1 MKDRLSRVTT
11 KISKTLFDT
20 KMFFKEK
27 GNKYPLLFSLFGVI
41 LSTLSVVGVTY
52 SLWTDTA
59 ETGNNSISTGTISM
73 RYVEDTSF
81 ASINNAEPMS
91 AAAAYQSNNYFPFQV
106 VMEAS
111 GNAELNYEIT
121 ITTKDTTTF
130 SYDTGNKIR
139 VGLKKENNIVTDAG
153 FNIEGNGDNVNYTN
167 GVIINTLPTSGSV
180 TTGNPQTVYKGTI
193 SSNGTETVH
202 NFKLY
207 LWLDSNAPANSV
219 SEKYALTINVNTG
232 NSAPNYQRYT
242 LTYTDDEGTGCTT
255 KEVRKNSPWGE
266 LCTPQVEQGYTFHG
280 WYTGE
285 DGTGTQ
291 VTSSTTASNN
301 LTVYA
306 YYTSTRL
313 YAVLKKLAK
322 AGTYAATYSGS
333 SNDTYGVTG
342 TKTIYYIKA
351 ANSTVAA
358 ELLDKIN
365 VRFAGYCWQMIRT
378 TDTGGVKLIYNGDP
392 DGSGHCKA
400 INTQDT
406 HKGVVSA
413 SNGSAVA
420 MSGDY
425 QYADSYTYDLTAGT
439 FTLVNP
445 SQDNYANNKN
455 LIGKYTCL
463 SSSSTT
469 TCSTLYFLNTP
480 NRANVNSPYT
490 VTYTIGDTQN
500 AQLGTTP
507 FNANNSS
514 PAYVGYKYGQAYD
527 WVANSVPTSGS
538 IMGHDVYWNGSNYEL
553 RESNNSISKNE
564 IYDENHH
571 YTCNT
576 KSATCTGGKVR
587 FYYNTNYSYYIEL
600 LNGDDI
606 DTALTRMLEANTYD
620 SAIKSYL
627 ENWFRNKMLSY
638 EDYLDEDAVYC
649 NDRSID
655 NIGGWSKNGLM
666 INAQSSRLAFY
677 NTTES
682 VTNLSCTKNTDKF
695 SVGNANA
702 ELNYPVGLA
711 TTPEMNIIT
720 NATLRKTGQ
729 NYWPISP
736 YFFYGTSAY
745 ERSIISSG
753 GDDYNSGGSSLV
765 SNTNGSRP
773 VVSLKSSIEY
783 MSGDGSY
790 TNPYVIGN

>member
-41 LSTLSVVGVTY
+41 LSTLSVVGITY

-91 AAAAYQSNNYFPFQV
+91 AADAYQSNNYFPFQV

-121 ITTKDTTTF
+121 VTTQNTTTF
-130 SYDTGNKIR
+130 SYDTDQKIR
-139 VGLKKENNIVTDAG
+139 IGLKKENNIVTDAG

-167 GVIINTLPTSGSV
+167 GVIVGTLPTSGSV

-455 LIGKYTCL
+455 LIGKYTCKT
-463 SSSSTT
+463 SSSTT
-469 TCSTLYFLNTP
+469 QCSTLYYLNTP
-480 NRANVNSPYT
+480 NRATVNSPYT

-507 FNANNSS
+507 FNANYMS
-514 PAYVGYKYGQAYD
+514 PAYVGYKYGTAYD
-527 WVANSVPTSGS
+527 YVASSAPTSGS

-553 RESNNSISKNE
+553 REANNSVSSGTE
-564 IYDENHH
+564 YDTDHH
-571 YTCNT
+571 YTCNSA
-576 KSATCTGGKVR
+576 SATCTDGKVR
-587 FYYNTNYSYYIEL
+587 YYYFGNYYIEL

-620 SAIKSYL
+620 SAMKSYL
-627 ENWFRNKMLSY
+627 ENWFRNRMLAY
-638 EDYLDEDAVYC
+638 KDYLDENTVYC
-649 NDRSID
+649 NDRSIKQ
-655 NIGGWSKNGLM
+655 IGGWTNTGG
-666 INAQSSRLAFY
+666 IGTSS
-677 NTTES
+677 
-682 VTNLSCTKNTDKF
+682 TNYLTFNNYSTITDLSCTKNTDKF
-695 SVGNANA
+695 SVGNSNA

-711 TTPEMNIIT
+711 TAPEMNIIA
-720 NATLRKTGQ
+720 NATLRTTGQ
-729 NYWPISP
+729 NFWRVSP
-736 YFFYGTSAY
+736 YYFYFNYAV
-745 ERSIISSG
+745 ERNVNSSG
-753 GDDYNSGGSSLV
+753 GV
-765 SNTNGSRP
+765 SNGFVSDTIGARP